1 MKSANEIQL
10 VAGTCTCGSNVRRA
24 DDSGTRPTCT
34 NSRKLGPTFRARST
48 ERIIVCPERA
58 ILLPGDHVTNGSRKR
73 GGIFHAVYSSVFLPP
88 HTIILQPDD
97 N

>member
-1 MKSANEIQL
+1 MIA
-10 VAGTCTCGSNVRRA
+10 ARGRRVPIREN
-24 DDSGTRPTCT
+24 SGRH
-34 NSRKLGPTFRARST
+34 FA
-48 ERIIVCPERA
+48 RIIVCPERA